1 MTFPRFRAVL
11 AFSSLLLMA
20 PVCGVFADSPASERR
35 VALILDQPPI
45 VPAQIESD
53 FVAEI
58 ASDLDAADPTFSL
71 TVLNVADSG
80 VVSRSGAPVD
90 LAAFDVVWAHQGDA
104 ISASS
109 TLFSPPVVSALRSFV
124 ESAPERGVFLTG
136 GAAALLEPLGFGPI
150 KTAPVTFGDDRAQAG
165 LVPVNPNA
173 AFFADVEPDRG
184 TCWIT
189 NAAFPAFAEFSA
201 TGSNVRTLATTPG
214 GPALPLLVALDESGK
229 TDENAGRVKAAAFAW
244 RVSPLF
250 DRAAPFFKNNL
261 KAFLRNGLRQVG
273 ANVAASDFV
282 APAFVLPDFDALE
295 RSISHLVDTFGDDYP
310 NGPRF
315 LERLTELRE
324 QARTVADAET
334 AAALTASFVALQKE
348 ALLANPDLDFDSFL
362 AVRRDPNKL
371 GFPDNYN
378 SNSVLPPTGYRNA
391 LVRVDV
397 RTGESVDVYAPKH
410 DEFVGDLELHYDADK
425 VMFSAPD
432 SANPNPELAKRWRL
446 WELPL
451 DSEGNA
457 TGAPTLLPTIEAP
470 DVDNYDACYLPDGR
484 VVFCS
489 TACQTGVPC
498 IDGSGRVCNLYLRE
512 KDGSARQL
520 TLEQDHDW
528 NPVVLNNGRVM
539 YLRWEYV
546 DLPHAFSRIMFH
558 MNPDGTNQTELYGSG
573 SYWPAAM
580 FGARPLPG
588 DSSKFVAIV
597 GGHHETPRIGDL
609 VVFDPS
615 RGRRETTGAVQRIP
629 GFGKE
634 VQPIVADLPIAQT
647 WPKFVHPFPIS
658 EEFFLVSCKRSAS
671 EPWEICL
678 VDVFDNI
685 VTLCRDE
692 ANALLE
698 PIPFRPT
705 ERQPIVPDRVV
716 PGAPEADVFIAD
728 IYEGRGL
735 PGVER
740 GEVAALRVFS
750 YHFSYQGMGAEPH
763 GVGLDGPWDPRR
775 VIGTVPILEDGSATF
790 KIPAMTPIA
799 LQPIDK
805 NGKALQLM
813 RSWITA
819 LPGESVSCVGCHED
833 QNETSPT
840 TPRTLASQMKP
851 LEIEPFF
858 GPARGF
864 SFEREIQPI
873 LDRYCL
879 DCHRPDSETV
889 AKMIADGE
897 LAPDVRST
905 EKRPGQ
911 TFAFDRIPDFRRT
924 APTRLLEAGN
934 YIDANSRYSNAYYQ
948 LRRFVAVSTKENQMA
963 THRPYEFHA
972 DHSEVVRL
980 LETGHYAVELDE
992 ESWAKLI
999 AWIDLGAPYFGNWGE
1014 IRNHAIPELVK
1025 AQWSRRSELRRLYS
1039 GAVPQLDDDPTVPVA
1054 PLAASEASPESKR
1067 RLRFSLEK
1075 RPDADDSTWRRDGA
1089 DEREPFSVDLGDGIK
1104 LEMVP
1109 IPGSNFFASR
1119 FEIANEQYRVFDP
1132 TFDAG
1137 LEYGDFI
1144 QFSPGEIGW
1153 LLSRKKQPVA
1163 RTTWS
1168 DAVEFCAWLSEKTGR
1183 KFRLPTASEWRFA
1196 ASGGVENAKNWFGD
1210 VDDYAPFENFADS
1223 TFAKIDPISWSGRVD
1238 ALPAWRPADWNVDD
1252 RGRVSTPVGSY
1263 AANPFGLF
1271 DAQGNVAEWTASE
1284 VVQIREVIDENGAVV
1299 ERSETPKKVVCG
1311 GSWRVEARKGTLDA
1325 QRYYPARFNLRDV
1338 GFRVICV
1345 D

>member
-1 MTFPRFRAVL
+1 MRPFSRIVFAVL
-11 AFSSLLLMA
+11 SLLLIA
-20 PVCGVFADSPASERR
+20 PLATFADSPASERR
-35 VALILDQPPI
+35 VALILDQPPV
-45 VPAQIESD
+45 VPMQIESD

-58 ASDLDAADPTFSL
+58 ASDLDAADETL
-71 TVLNVADSG
+71 AITVLNVSADSG
-80 VVSRSGAPVD
+80 VVSRSGEPVD
-90 LAAFDVVWAHQGDA
+90 LAAFDVVWLHQGDA
-104 ISASS
+104 ISVETA
-109 TLFSPPVVSALRSFV
+109 LFAEPVVSALRSFV
-124 ESAPERGVFLTG
+124 EGAPERGVFLTG
-136 GAAALLEPLGFGPI
+136 GAAALLDPLGFGPI

-165 LVPVNPNA
+165 MVPVNPSA

-189 NAAFPAFAEFSA
+189 NAAFPAFENFACEA
-201 TGSNVRTLATTPG
+201 PNVRTLATTPG

-229 TDENAGRVKAAAFAW
+229 TDETAGRVKAAAFAW

-250 DRAAPFFKNNL
+250 DRAARLFKDNL
-261 KAFLRNGLRQVG
+261 KAFFRNGLKQVG
-273 ANVAASDFV
+273 GNIAASDFV

-295 RSISHLVDTFGDDYP
+295 RSVSHLVETFADDYP
-310 NGPRF
+310 NGAQY
-315 LERLTELRE
+315 LERLAELRE
-324 QARTVADAET
+324 KAKTVDAPE
-334 AAALTASFVALQKE
+334 AAAELNAAFAALQKE
-348 ALLANPDLDFDSFL
+348 ALLANPDLDFDAFL

-378 SNSVLPPTGYRNA
+378 SNSVLPTTGYRDA

-397 RTGESVDVYAPKH
+397 RTGEKSDVYVPKH
-410 DEFVGDLELHYDADK
+410 GEFVGDLELHYDADK

-432 SANPNPELAKRWRL
+432 AGNADPELAKRWRL

-451 DSEGNA
+451 DSDGNA
-457 TGAPTLLPTIEAP
+457 TGAPALLPTIEAP

-484 VVFCS
+484 IVFCS

-498 IDGSGRVCNLYLRE
+498 IDGSGHVCNLYLRE
-512 KDGSARQL
+512 KDGSVRQL

-558 MNPDGTNQTELYGSG
+558 MNPDGTNQAELYGSG
-573 SYWPAAM
+573 SYWPTAM

-597 GGHHETPRIGDL
+597 GGHHETPRVGDL
-609 VVFDPS
+609 VVFDPA
-615 RGRRETTGAVQRIP
+615 RGRQEASGAVQRIP
-629 GFGKE
+629 GYGKE
-634 VQPIVADLPIAQT
+634 VQPVVIDLPIAQT

-692 ANALLE
+692 ANAFLE
-698 PIPFRPT
+698 PIPLRPT
-705 ERQPIVPDRVV
+705 ERQPILPDRVI
-716 PGAPEADVFIAD
+716 PGASEADVFIAD

-735 PGVER
+735 KGVER

-775 VIGTVPILEDGSATF
+775 IIGTVPVLEDGSATF
-790 KIPAMTPIA
+790 KIPAMTPVA

-840 TPRTLASQMKP
+840 TPRALAGQTKP
-851 LEIEPFF
+851 LELEPFF
-858 GPARGF
+858 GEPRGF

-873 LDRYCL
+873 LDRYCV

-889 AKMIADGE
+889 AKMIADGK
-897 LAPDVRST
+897 LGADVRST
-905 EKRPGQ
+905 EQRPRQ
-911 TFAFDRIPDFRRT
+911 TFGFDRIPDFRRT
-924 APTRLLEAGN
+924 EPKRLLVDGG
-934 YIDANSRYSNAYYQ
+934 YIDAASRYSNAYYQ
-948 LRRFVAVSTKENQMA
+948 LRRFVNVSTKESQMA
-963 THRPYEFHA
+963 VLTPREFHA
-972 DHSEVVRL
+972 DSSPLVQL
-980 LETGHYAVELDE
+980 LEAGHFGVELDQ

-999 AWIDLGAPYFGNWGE
+999 AWIDLTAPYYGNWGE
-1014 IRNHAIPELVK
+1014 IRNYAIPERVES
-1025 AQWSRRSELRRLYS
+1025 QWSRREELRRLYA
-1039 GAVPQLDDDPTVPVA
+1039 GNVPRLDDDPTAPVK
-1054 PLAASEASPESKR
+1054 PSEAPEASAESKR

-1075 RPDADDSTWRRDGA
+1075 VADADVSTWRRDGA
-1089 DEREPFSVDLGDGIK
+1089 DERAPFSVDLGDGLK

-1109 IPGSNFFASR
+1109 IPGTNFFASR
-1119 FEIANEQYRVFDP
+1119 FEISNEQFRAFNPAFDS
-1132 TFDAG
+1132 G
-1137 LEYGDFI
+1137 LEFGDFI

-1163 RTTWS
+1163 RTTWN
-1168 DAVEFCAWLSEKTGR
+1168 DAAEFCAWLSEKTGR

-1196 ASGGVENAKNWFGD
+1196 ASGGAENAKNWFGD
-1210 VDDYAPFENFADS
+1210 AADYAPFENFADS
-1223 TFAKIDPISWSGRVD
+1223 TFAKVDPFSWAGRVD
-1238 ALPAWRPADWNVDD
+1238 NLPAWRPADWNVDD
-1252 RGRVSTPVGSY
+1252 RSRVSAPIGSY
-1263 AANPFGLF
+1263 KANPFGLF
-1271 DAQGNVAEWTASE
+1271 DVQGNAAEWTSSE
-1284 VVQIREVIDENGAVV
+1284 VVQRREIVDETGAVV
-1299 ERSETPKKVVCG
+1299 ERSATPKKVLCG
-1311 GSWRVEARKGTLDA
+1311 GSWRLEARKSTLTAERYFPANFPVRDA
-1325 QRYYPARFNLRDV
+1325 

>member
-1 MTFPRFRAVL
+1 MRPSPRTVFAVL
-11 AFSSLLLMA
+11 SLLLIA
-20 PVCGVFADSPASERR
+20 PVCATFADSPTPERR
-35 VALILDQPPI
+35 VALVLDQPPV
-45 VPAQIESD
+45 VPMQLESD

-58 ASDLDAADPTFSL
+58 ASDLDAADATL
-71 TVLNVADSG
+71 AITVLNVSADAG
-80 VVSRSGAPVD
+80 VVARSGEPVD
-90 LAAFDVVWAHQGDA
+90 LAAFDVVWLHQGDA
-104 ISASS
+104 ISVETA
-109 TLFSPPVVSALRSFV
+109 LFAEPVVSALRSFV
-124 ESAPERGVFLTG
+124 ESAPERGLFLTG
-136 GAAALLEPLGFGPI
+136 GAAALLDPLGFGPI

-165 LVPVNPNA
+165 LVPVNPDA

-189 NAAFPAFAEFSA
+189 NAAFPAFANFACEA
-201 TGSNVRTLATTPG
+201 PNVRTLATTPG

-229 TDENAGRVKAAAFAW
+229 TDETAGRIKAAAFAW

-250 DRAAPFFKNNL
+250 DRAALFFKNNL
-261 KAFLRNGLRQVG
+261 KTFFRNGLKQVG
-273 ANVAASDFV
+273 GSIAASDFV

-295 RSISHLVDTFGDDYP
+295 RSVSHLVETFADDYP
-310 NGPRF
+310 NGAQY
-315 LERLTELRE
+315 LKRLAELRE
-324 QARTVADAET
+324 KAKTVADAES
-334 AAALTASFVALQKE
+334 AAALTADFAALQKE
-348 ALLANPDLDFDSFL
+348 ALLANPDLDFAAFL

-371 GFPDNYN
+371 GFPDNFN
-378 SNSVLPPTGYRNA
+378 SNSVLPTTGYRDA

-397 RTGESVDVYAPKH
+397 RTGEKSDVYVPKH
-410 DEFVGDLELHYDADK
+410 GEFVGDLELHYDADK

-432 SANPNPELAKRWRL
+432 AGNADPELAKRWRL

-457 TGAPTLLPTIEAP
+457 VGAPALLPTVEAP

-484 VVFCS
+484 IVFCS

-498 IDGSGRVCNLYLRE
+498 IDGSGHVCNLYLRE
-512 KDGSARQL
+512 KDGAVRQL

-558 MNPDGTNQTELYGSG
+558 MNPDGTNQAELYGSG
-573 SYWPAAM
+573 SYWPTAM

-609 VVFDPS
+609 VIFDPAQ
-615 RGRRETTGAVQRIP
+615 GRQEATGAVQRIP
-629 GFGKE
+629 GYGKE
-634 VQPIVADLPIAQT
+634 VQPVVIDLPIAQT
-647 WPKFVHPFPIS
+647 WPKFAHPFPIS
-658 EEFFLVSCKRSAS
+658 EEFFLVSCKRSAA

-685 VTLCRDE
+685 VTLCRDAE
-692 ANALLE
+692 NALLE
-698 PIPFRPT
+698 PIPLRPT

-716 PGAPEADVFIAD
+716 PGASEADVFIAD

-775 VIGTVPILEDGSATF
+775 IIGTVPVLEDGSATF

-840 TPRTLASQMKP
+840 TPRTLAGQTKP
-851 LEIEPFF
+851 LELEPFF
-858 GPARGF
+858 GPTRGF

-873 LDRYCL
+873 LDRYCV

-889 AKMIADGE
+889 AKMIADGK
-897 LAPDVRST
+897 LGADVRST
-905 EKRPGQ
+905 EKRPRQ
-911 TFAFDRIPDFRRT
+911 TFGFDRIPDFR
-924 APTRLLEAGN
+924 PTEPKRLLVDGG
-934 YIDANSRYSNAYYQ
+934 YIDAASRYSNAYYQ
-948 LRRFVAVSTKENQMA
+948 LRRFTTVSTKENQMA
-963 THRPYEFHA
+963 THRPYEFYA
-972 DHSEVVRL
+972 DNSEVVRL
-980 LETGHYAVELDE
+980 LEAGHFGVELDE

-999 AWIDLGAPYFGNWGE
+999 AWIDLGAPYYGNWGE
-1014 IRNHAIPELVK
+1014 IRNYAIPELVQS
-1025 AQWSRRSELRRLYS
+1025 QWSRREELRRLYS
-1039 GAVPQLDDDPTVPVA
+1039 GNVPQLDDDPTVPVK
-1054 PLAASEASPESKR
+1054 PSEPAQASPESKR

-1075 RPDADDSTWRRDGA
+1075 VADADESTWRRDGA
-1089 DEREPFSVDLGDGIK
+1089 DERAPFSVDLGDGLT

-1109 IPGSNFFASR
+1109 IPGTNFFASR
-1119 FEIANEQYRVFDP
+1119 FEITNEQFRAFNP
-1132 TFDAG
+1132 SFDAG

-1163 RTTWS
+1163 RTTWN
-1168 DAVEFCAWLSEKTGR
+1168 DAAEFCAWLSEKTGR

-1196 ASGGVENAKNWFGD
+1196 ASGGDSTAKNWFGD
-1210 VDDYAPFENFADS
+1210 ADDYAPFENFADS
-1223 TFAKIDPISWSGRVD
+1223 TFAKIDPFSWAGRVD
-1238 ALPAWRPADWNVDD
+1238 TLPAWRPADWNVDD
-1252 RGRVSTPVGSY
+1252 RSRVSAPVGSY

-1271 DAQGNVAEWTASE
+1271 DVQGNVAEWTSSE
-1284 VVQIREVIDENGAVV
+1284 VVQRREVVDETGAVV
-1299 ERSETPKKVVCG
+1299 ESSETPKKVVCG
-1311 GSWRVEARKGTLDA
+1311 GSWRSEARKGTLDA
-1325 QRYYPARFNLRDV
+1325 ERYFPARFNLRDV
-1338 GFRVICV
+1338 GFRVVCV